1 MEDIYSNK
9 NIRKHTRRAAGDTE
23 LSNANS
29 ESHGVIYSE
38 VCIVDSNQN
47 RAAAANEEAIYS
59 NVAISNPGD
68 LSASHLPG
76 PNDSDDASPETRSK
90 VISSA
95 QVNGRLLISLCVFFF
110 ATAVITAVLYGFGK
124 VSYKESENQ
133 VKDLREKNEN
143 LVKEMEDLSARETSW
158 VSQLS
163 EKNRSIKQLQTEKKN
178 LTRELEDLREKT
190 ENLGKQKEELSAR
203 ETSLVN
209 QLTERSRNIEKLQ
222 VERVNLTKELQD
234 LREKTKNL
242 GKEKED
248 LSVRETSLVSQLS
261 ERNRSIEQLLAEKE
275 NLTRELQALKD
286 KPVNCAVG
294 WKLFSRRCYYFSKD
308 QKTWTESRDACI
320 AEGGD
325 LVIINNKEEK
335 DFLQQSKPVPGK
347 MDYWIGLTDAVKEND
362 WRWLDG
368 TKRNIKLISWAGTEP
383 DNWNDTNKYPDGED
397 CAVME
402 LESNGC
408 VLRDAFCDEASKK
421 HSYICE
427 AKAGK

>member
-59 NVAISNPGD
+59 NVAISNPGECVFSNPGD

-133 VKDLREKNEN
+133 VK
-143 LVKEMEDLSARETSW
+143 
-158 VSQLS
+158 
-163 EKNRSIKQLQTEKKN
+163 
-178 LTRELEDLREKT
+178 
-190 ENLGKQKEELSAR
+190 
-203 ETSLVN
+203 
-209 QLTERSRNIEKLQ
+209 ERSRNIEKLQ

>member
-59 NVAISNPGD
+59 NVAISNPGECVFSNPGD

-133 VKDLREKNEN
+133 VK
-143 LVKEMEDLSARETSW
+143 
-158 VSQLS
+158 

-178 LTRELEDLREKT
+178 LTRELE
-190 ENLGKQKEELSAR
+190 
-203 ETSLVN
+203 
-209 QLTERSRNIEKLQ
+209 ERSRNIEKLQ